1 MTTLESLITKQVEAS
16 MTMSIGRTTDR
27 LADLLAEELLRDP
40 MVRARFLD
48 IVRTAFEHVWAEMQ
62 KEAHG

>member
-1 MTTLESLITKQVEAS
+1 MTTLEALITKQVEAS

-40 MVRARFLD
+40 VVRARFLD
-48 IVRTAFEHVWAEMQ
+48 IVRTAFERVWADMQ